1 MAGLAPVPGLT
12 CFPVNG
18 RACLRFMSQ
27 VSSAG
32 FGALDVAVTAT
43 PSICNTLRYIGKI
56 MQ

>member
-27 VSSAG
+27 VSSVG

-43 PSICNTLRYIGKI
+43 PSI
-56 MQ
+56 